1 MTKFVALYGTY
12 DLAGYQIATRIE
24 GFVFMPGFGFM
35 IAAMALMGQNLGAKK
50 PLEAKYSTLN
60 TLLLGGIFMGIVGF
74 VMSVFAPQI
83 SEFLAKILKQL
94 VGV

>member
-1 MTKFVALYGTY
+1 MTKFVAFYGTY

-24 GFVFMPGFGFM
+24 GFAFMPGFGFM

-74 VMSVFAPQI
+74 
-83 SEFLAKILKQL
+83 L
-94 VGV
+94 